1 MRKKGRI
8 RMLLGVILIVMAG
21 LLLGHNLIEDH
32 LAGSSAK
39 KVVTSLKASTGTKV
53 AKPSLKKTAKV
64 NGTAYSGYLSFPSLG
79 LSLPVAAKWRFSQL
93 EVSPAT
99 YYGKPE
105 TRDWVVAGHNF
116 TTQFGKLT
124 NLNIGDTVN
133 FVGTSGYT
141 FVYRVAKMEIIK
153 PTAIK
158 KMVDNKYDLSLFT
171 CNYDGTARY
180 TVRCSLVTAKR

>member
-1 MRKKGRI
+1 MRKKGRT

-53 AKPSLKKTAKV
+53 VKSSLKKTAKV

-124 NLNIGDTVN
+124 NLNIGDTVS

>member
-64 NGTAYSGYLSFPSLG
+64 NGTASWKCRRRLTTASLRPG
-79 LSLPVAAKWRFSQL
+79 TGWWLATTSPLSLA
-93 EVSPAT
+93 
-99 YYGKPE
+99 
-105 TRDWVVAGHNF
+105 N
-116 TTQFGKLT
+116 
-124 NLNIGDTVN
+124 
-133 FVGTSGYT
+133 
-141 FVYRVAKMEIIK
+141 
-153 PTAIK
+153 
-158 KMVDNKYDLSLFT
+158 
-171 CNYDGTARY
+171 
-180 TVRCSLVTAKR
+180 

>member
-1 MRKKGRI
+1 M
-8 RMLLGVILIVMAG
+8 
-21 LLLGHNLIEDH
+21 
-32 LAGSSAK
+32 
-39 KVVTSLKASTGTKV
+39 
-53 AKPSLKKTAKV
+53 
-64 NGTAYSGYLSFPSLG
+64 
-79 LSLPVAAKWRFSQL
+79 
-93 EVSPAT
+93 
-99 YYGKPE
+99 
-105 TRDWVVAGHNF
+105 AGHNF

-124 NLNIGDTVN
+124 YLNIGDTVN

-141 FVYRVAKMEIIK
+141 FVYRVASMEIIK